1 MSDNR
6 VIEIQVFL
14 VEIIGR
20 FELTMTDRSERVCRA
35 PTGLMTAVIDGELE
49 SGAQLPLAVSVIARE
64 DNEWRLGSERL

>member
-1 MSDNR
+1 M
-6 VIEIQVFL
+6 IEIQAFL

-35 PTGLMTAVIDGELE
+35 PTGMMTPVIDGEFE

-64 DNEWRLGSERL
+64 DND